1 MGYTILLICS
11 AILILLLVYG
21 YMENDHLKV
30 ERYELETKEIKKSL
44 RIVFL
49 TDLHA
54 NEHGRENYKL
64 VSRIRKANPNI
75 LCITGD
81 MVVKNGGH
89 TEVVLSL
96 LKRLSQEYPVYYSP
110 GNHEIRLD
118 QYEDY
123 KDALLR
129 CGIHYLENKSVFLPD
144 YNVRITGLD
153 LPEYWYHK
161 VWDKRVFS
169 VEEMN
174 SLVPL
179 EETERPAFQL
189 LLAHNPEYFPTYQ
202 QWGADLTLS
211 GHIHGG
217 IAILPFLGG
226 VLSPSLRFFPKY
238 DQGLKKENEKYI
250 LISRGLGLHHIKL
263 RFFNPPELSVIN
275 LSCQAEEK

>member
-30 ERYELETKEIKKSL
+30 ERYELETRKIKKSL

-64 VSRIRKANPNI
+64 VSRIRKENPDI
-75 LCITGD
+75 LCVTGD
-81 MVVKNGGH
+81 MVVKNGVH
-89 TEVVLSL
+89 TERVLSL
-96 LKRLSQEYPVYYSP
+96 LKRLSQDYPVYYSP
-110 GNHEIRLD
+110 GNHEIRLE
-118 QYEDY
+118 QYEEY

-129 CGIHYLENKSVFLPD
+129 FGVHYLENKSVFLPD
-144 YNVRITGLD
+144 YNIRITGLD

-161 VWDKRVFS
+161 VWDKRVFT

-174 SLVPL
+174 SLVPM
-179 EETERPAFQL
+179 EETEKPALQL
-189 LLAHNPEYFPTYQ
+189 LMAHNPEYFPTYQ

-226 VLSPSLRFFPKY
+226 VLSPSLRIFPKY

>member
-30 ERYELETKEIKKSL
+30 ERYELETRKIKKSL
-44 RIVFL
+44 RIVFI

-64 VSRIRKANPNI
+64 VSRIRKENPDI
-75 LCITGD
+75 LCVTGD
-81 MVVKNGGH
+81 MVVKNGVH
-89 TEVVLSL
+89 TERVLSL
-96 LKRLSQEYPVYYSP
+96 LKRLSQDYPVYYSP
-110 GNHEIRLD
+110 GNHEIRLE
-118 QYEDY
+118 QYEEY

-129 CGIHYLENKSVFLPD
+129 FGVHYLENKSVFLPD
-144 YNVRITGLD
+144 YNIRITGLD
-153 LPEYWYHK
+153 LPEHWYHK
-161 VWDKRVFS
+161 VWDKRVFT

-174 SLVPL
+174 SLVPM
-179 EETERPAFQL
+179 EEAEKPALQL
-189 LLAHNPEYFPTYQ
+189 LMAHNPEYFPTYQ

-226 VLSPSLRFFPKY
+226 VLSPSLRIFPKY

-275 LSCQAEEK
+275 LSCQAEKK

>member
-30 ERYELETKEIKKSL
+30 ERYELETRKIKKSL

-64 VSRIRKANPNI
+64 VSRIRKENPDI
-75 LCITGD
+75 LCVTGD
-81 MVVKNGGH
+81 MVVKNGVH
-89 TEVVLSL
+89 TERVLSL
-96 LKRLSQEYPVYYSP
+96 LKRLSQDYPVYYSP
-110 GNHEIRLD
+110 GNHEIRLE
-118 QYEDY
+118 QYEEY

-129 CGIHYLENKSVFLPD
+129 FGVHYLENKSVFLPD
-144 YNVRITGLD
+144 YNIRIIGLD

-161 VWDKRVFS
+161 VWDKRVFT

-174 SLVPL
+174 SLVPM
-179 EETERPAFQL
+179 EETEKPALQL
-189 LLAHNPEYFPTYQ
+189 LMAHNPEYFPTYQ

-226 VLSPSLRFFPKY
+226 VLSPSLRIFPKY

>member
-30 ERYELETKEIKKSL
+30 ERYELETRKIKKSL

-64 VSRIRKANPNI
+64 VSRIRKENPDI
-75 LCITGD
+75 LCVTGD
-81 MVVKNGGH
+81 MVVKNGVH
-89 TEVVLSL
+89 TERVLSL
-96 LKRLSQEYPVYYSP
+96 LKRLSQDYPVYYSP
-110 GNHEIRLD
+110 GNHEIRLE
-118 QYEDY
+118 QYEEY

-129 CGIHYLENKSVFLPD
+129 FGVHYLENKSVFLPD
-144 YNVRITGLD
+144 YNIRITGLD

-161 VWDKRVFS
+161 VWDKREFT

-174 SLVPL
+174 SLVPM
-179 EETERPAFQL
+179 EETEKPALQL

-226 VLSPSLRFFPKY
+226 VLSPSLRIFPKY

>member
-1 MGYTILLICS
+1 MGTIILSIFS

-21 YMENDHLKV
+21 YLENDHLKV
-30 ERYELETKEIKKSL
+30 ERYELETRKIKKSL

-64 VSRIRKANPNI
+64 VSRIRKANPDI
-75 LCITGD
+75 ICVTGD
-81 MVVKNGGH
+81 MVVKNGVH
-89 TEVVLSL
+89 TERVLSL
-96 LKRLSQEYPVYYSP
+96 LKRLSQDYPVYYSP
-110 GNHEIRLD
+110 GNHEIRLE
-118 QYEDY
+118 QYEEY

-129 CGIHYLENKSVFLPD
+129 FGVHYLENKSVFLPD

-250 LISRGLGLHHIKL
+250 LISRGLGLHHIKF

-275 LSCQAEEK
+275 LSCQAEKK

>member
-30 ERYELETKEIKKSL
+30 ERYELETRKIKKSL

-64 VSRIRKANPNI
+64 VSRIRKENPDI
-75 LCITGD
+75 LCVTGD
-81 MVVKNGGH
+81 MVVKNGVH
-89 TEVVLSL
+89 TERVLSL
-96 LKRLSQEYPVYYSP
+96 LKRLSQDYPVYYSP
-110 GNHEIRLD
+110 GNHEIRLE
-118 QYEDY
+118 QYEEY

-129 CGIHYLENKSVFLPD
+129 FGVHYLENKSVFLPD
-144 YNVRITGLD
+144 YNIRITGLD
-153 LPEYWYHK
+153 LPEHWYHK
-161 VWDKRVFS
+161 VWDKRVFT

-174 SLVPL
+174 SLVPM
-179 EETERPAFQL
+179 EEAEKPALQL
-189 LLAHNPEYFPTYQ
+189 LMAHNPEYFPTYQ

-226 VLSPSLRFFPKY
+226 VLSPSLRIFPKY

>member
-30 ERYELETKEIKKSL
+30 ERYELETRKIKKSL

-64 VSRIRKANPNI
+64 VSRIRKENPDI
-75 LCITGD
+75 LCVTGD
-81 MVVKNGGH
+81 MVVKNGVH
-89 TEVVLSL
+89 TERVLSL
-96 LKRLSQEYPVYYSP
+96 LKRLSQDYPVYYSP
-110 GNHEIRLD
+110 GNHEIRLE
-118 QYEDY
+118 QYEEY

-129 CGIHYLENKSVFLPD
+129 FGVHYLENKSVFLPD
-144 YNVRITGLD
+144 YNIRITGLD
-153 LPEYWYHK
+153 LPEHWYHK
-161 VWDKRVFS
+161 VWDKRVFT

-174 SLVPL
+174 SLVPM
-179 EETERPAFQL
+179 EETEKPALQL
-189 LLAHNPEYFPTYQ
+189 LMAHNPEYFPTYQ

-226 VLSPSLRFFPKY
+226 VLSPSLRIFPKY

>member
-30 ERYELETKEIKKSL
+30 ERYELETRKIKKSL

-64 VSRIRKANPNI
+64 VSRIRKENPDI
-75 LCITGD
+75 LCVTGD
-81 MVVKNGGH
+81 MVVKNGVH
-89 TEVVLSL
+89 TERVLSL
-96 LKRLSQEYPVYYSP
+96 LKRLSQDYPVYYSP
-110 GNHEIRLD
+110 GNHEIRLE
-118 QYEDY
+118 QYEEY

-129 CGIHYLENKSVFLPD
+129 FGVHYLENKSVFLPD
-144 YNVRITGLD
+144 YNIRITGLD

-161 VWDKRVFS
+161 VWDKRVFT

-174 SLVPL
+174 SLVPM
-179 EETERPAFQL
+179 EETEKPALQL
-189 LLAHNPEYFPTYQ
+189 LMAHNPEYFPTYQ

-226 VLSPSLRFFPKY
+226 VLSPSLRIFPKY

-275 LSCQAEEK
+275 LSCQAEKK

>member
-30 ERYELETKEIKKSL
+30 ERYELETRKIKKSL

-64 VSRIRKANPNI
+64 VNRIRKENPDI
-75 LCITGD
+75 LCVTGD
-81 MVVKNGGH
+81 MVVKNGVH
-89 TEVVLSL
+89 TERVLSL
-96 LKRLSQEYPVYYSP
+96 LKRLSQDYPVYYSP
-110 GNHEIRLD
+110 GNHEIRLE
-118 QYEDY
+118 QYEEY

-129 CGIHYLENKSVFLPD
+129 FGVHYLENKSVFLPD

-161 VWDKRVFS
+161 VWDKRVFT

-174 SLVPL
+174 SLVPM
-179 EETERPAFQL
+179 EETEKPALQL
-189 LLAHNPEYFPTYQ
+189 LMGHNPE
-202 QWGADLTLS
+202 
-211 GHIHGG
+211 
-217 IAILPFLGG
+217 
-226 VLSPSLRFFPKY
+226 
-238 DQGLKKENEKYI
+238 
-250 LISRGLGLHHIKL
+250 
-263 RFFNPPELSVIN
+263 
-275 LSCQAEEK
+275 